1 MAHYGETPYMHY
13 DTLWRNPLHAL
24 WHTMEEP
31 PTCTMAHYGGTP
43 YMHYGTLW
51 RNPYMHYY
59 GTLWNPLHALLWHTM
74 EEPPTCTMVHVI
86 EESTLHNMNGSFLK
100 SCTQNINM
108 SILVRIHVNY
118 MNFKINSLK
127 RPYAECTMAH
137 YGGTPKCTMA
147 HYGGTPY
154 MHYDTLWRNPL
165 HSLWHTMEEPLACT
179 MGHYG
184 GTPYMHYGT
193 LWRNPL
199 HAL

>member
-1 MAHYGETPYMHY
+1 MHYGTLWRNPLHALWHTMEEPSTCTMAHYGGTPYIHY
-13 DTLWRNPLHAL
+13 GALWRNPLHAL

-43 YMHYGTLW
+43 YMHYDTLW
-51 RNPYMHYY
+51 RNP
-59 GTLWNPLHALLWHTM
+59 LHALWHTM

-127 RPYAECTMAH
+127 LPYA
-137 YGGTPKCTMA
+137 KCNI
-147 HYGGTPY
+147 
-154 MHYDTLWRNPL
+154 LCN
-165 HSLWHTMEEPLACT
+165 
-179 MGHYG
+179 
-184 GTPYMHYGT
+184 
-193 LWRNPL
+193 
-199 HAL
+199 